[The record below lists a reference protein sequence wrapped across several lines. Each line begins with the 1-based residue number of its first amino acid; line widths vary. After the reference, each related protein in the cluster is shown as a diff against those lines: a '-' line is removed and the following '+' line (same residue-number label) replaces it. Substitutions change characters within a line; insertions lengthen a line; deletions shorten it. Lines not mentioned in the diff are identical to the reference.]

1 MKWVWRIA
9 LGLVGAVLAVVVI
22 IIGYASL
29 SAFNALP
36 QTLGSLNAAGL
47 QAPVNITRDNRGVPW
62 IEAQSANDA
71 YIALGYVHA
80 QDRLFQMELMRRVG
94 QGRLSEVLGPL
105 GLSTDKLMRTLG
117 VYRSALEVIPS
128 LDPETLA
135 AAKAYAEGVNA
146 FLADEK
152 NALPW
157 EFKLLF
163 ITPEPWQVA
172 DSIVWQKLMGLQLS
186 GNWSE
191 ELGRA
196 AVIAKIGPERAAQ
209 LWPDVP
215 ANSPITLASL
225 PLDFI
230 TQLHAAMNDV
240 VQPTLA
246 SNIWVVGPDRTDT
259 GRPYLANDPHLGF
272 QSPNLWYLAGLSY
285 PGVNLVGATVP
296 GVPFHLLGHNGSV
309 AWGFTTTHG
318 DTQDLFIETLAG
330 DGKSYRTP
338 DGDMPFDERA
348 EVIQVRFGEP
358 QILTVRA
365 TRHGP
370 VISDILPE
378 AKDKVLA
385 LSATLLA
392 PEDHSTDAIFRMARA
407 QTAADFLTEAKRFH
421 APQQN
426 LMFADTQSNIGYL
439 AVGRIPLRK
448 DAACDGL
455 LPADGASGTC
465 DWVGFAS
472 PEAQPQS
479 MNPHTD
485 LLVNANNQIV
495 PNDYPVM
502 IAKEW
507 PDGYRAKRIEQ
518 ILAGRAGLNFNDMR
532 NLQQDTVSL
541 MSQELLPVLLDR
553 VSPQD
558 RGDKILQQLNGWNG
572 DAAQNRVEPL
582 VFALWME
589 KLKGRIFRD
598 ELGERFSDLWGARP
612 GLIKTVLT
620 TDSIWCDDITTAPI
634 ETCADQVSAAWKD
647 TRAWLEDNADLD
659 SDDWYWGHWHVAR
672 FDHPV
677 FGNLPLF
684 SGLGGFSIATH
695 GDDYTVNRG
704 TFASSTSKI
713 PFRHRHGAGY
723 RAIYDLS
730 DLRRSQYAMAGGQS
744 AHIFSDH
751 FADLLPGWAQGDYF
765 NLNRPPEN
773 TGIRLTLRPAP

>member
-9 LGLVGAVLAVVVI
+9 LSLVSVVLAVVLTVV
-22 IIGYASL
+22 GYAAL

-36 QTLGSLNAAGL
+36 QTLGSLNASGL
-47 QAPVNITRDNRGVPW
+47 QAPVTITRDDRGVPW
-62 IEAQSANDA
+62 IEAQSATDA
-71 YIALGYVHA
+71 YVALGYVHA
-80 QDRLFQMELMRRVG
+80 QDRLFQMELMRRIG
-94 QGRLSEVLGPL
+94 QGRLSEILGPL
-105 GLSTDKLMRTLG
+105 GLSTDKFMRTLG
-117 VYRSALEVIPS
+117 VYRSAANSIPY

-135 AAKAYAEGVNA
+135 AAKAYADGVNA
-146 FLADEK
+146 FLMEREK
-152 NALPW
+152 SLPW

-163 ITPEPWQVA
+163 IEPELWQIA

-196 AVIAKIGPERAAQ
+196 AIIAKIGPERAAQ

-215 ANSPITLASL
+215 ANFPTTLASL

-230 TQLHAAMNDV
+230 TALHAAITDV

-246 SNIWVVGPDRTDT
+246 SNIWVVGPNRTDT
-259 GRPYLANDPHLGF
+259 GRPYLANDPHLNF

-296 GVPFHLLGHNGSV
+296 GVPFHLLGHNGNV

-338 DGDMPFDERA
+338 DGDQLFEERI

-358 QILTVRA
+358 QTLTVRT

-378 AKDKVLA
+378 VKDKVLA
-385 LSATLLA
+385 LSATLLS
-392 PEDHSTDAIFRMARA
+392 PEDHSTDAIYRMARA
-407 QTAADFLTEAKRFH
+407 QTAADFLHEAKRFQ

-426 LMFADTQSNIGYL
+426 LMFADIQGNIGYL
-439 AVGRIPLRK
+439 AVGRIPVRK
-448 DAACDGL
+448 DPACDGL
-455 LPADGASGTC
+455 LPADGAAGTC
-465 DWVGFAS
+465 DWVGFAPFES
-472 PEAQPQS
+472 QPQS
-479 MNPHTD
+479 LNPQTD

-495 PNDYPVM
+495 PDNYPVM

-507 PDGYRAKRIEQ
+507 PEGYRAKRIEQ
-518 ILAGRAGLNFNDMR
+518 ILAGRAGLSFNDMR

-541 MSQELLPVLLDR
+541 MSQELLPVLLER
-553 VSPQD
+553 ISQQD
-558 RGDKILQQLNGWNG
+558 RGDKILQQLNSWDGK
-572 DAAQNRVEPL
+572 AAQDLVAPL
-582 VFALWME
+582 VFNLWME
-589 KLKGRIFRD
+589 KLKGRLFRD
-598 ELGERFSDLWGARP
+598 ELGERFSDLGGARP
-612 GLIKTVLT
+612 SLIKSVLT
-620 TDSIWCDDITTAPI
+620 ADNGWCDDVTTPAS
-634 ETCADQVSAAWKD
+634 ETCPDQVSAAWKD
-647 TRAWLEDNADLD
+647 ARAWLETNADLD
-659 SDDWYWGHWHVAR
+659 SDDWQWGHWHVAR

-677 FGNLPLF
+677 FGNLPLV
-684 SGLGGFSIATH
+684 SGLGGFSIATS

-704 TFASSTSKI
+704 SFANSSSKM

-730 DLRRSQYAMAGGQS
+730 DLRRSQFSMAGGQS
-744 AHIFSDH
+744 GHIFSDH
-751 FADLLPGWAQGDYF
+751 FADLLPGWADGRYF
-765 NLNRPPEN
+765 NLNIPSDN
-773 TGIRLTLRPAP
+773 TGIRLILRP